1 MLKLPDIICRYFAR
15 LPYLWRH
22 NTPGPTTCRAQ
33 LTQRG
38 VQAYITNLE
47 RELTEAL
54 RSLETTLDILTDP
67 AKSEYSIGDY
77 TVRLCEEDMQK
88 IAVAVGIPEGFKA
101 GSDSGAAH
109 RSLLSF
115 KQRVS
120 ELRTFAAAR
129 KRIDRHVIGA

>member
-1 MLKLPDIICRYFAR
+1 MRLSVGGALQGALPPRLAR
-15 LPYLWRH
+15 VRVNVAKETNQ
-22 NTPGPTTCRAQ
+22 NTSMSTASMRELGIT
-33 LTQRG
+33 
-38 VQAYITNLE
+38 ITNLE

-115 KQRVS
+115 SKEFLNY
-120 ELRTFAAAR
+120 ELSLQLA
-129 KRIDRHVIGA
+129 KE